1 MIAVAPRTLRALA
14 AVVTFMAA
22 SLAAHAGSPPPV
34 RIYAAA
40 SLTGAINEIATTWE
54 RLGHPRPLLVF
65 AGSPTLAKQIEAG
78 ARADVFIS
86 ADAGWMDF
94 LAERGRIDPASRTN
108 LVGNALVLVAPQ
120 DRPFKAELRPGA
132 ALAGAF
138 DGRLCTGE
146 TRSVPVGMYA
156 REALESLGVWAS
168 LSSRVVG
175 LDDARAALALIE
187 RGECG
192 AGIVYATDAAVSTR
206 VVVVARFPPA
216 THRPIVYP
224 AARVTGGAAQGGAF
238 LEFLRSGPPARA
250 VFMRHGFVVPPAPGP

>member
-1 MIAVAPRTLRALA
+1 MNVTAARSLRTLAAL
-14 AVVTFMAA
+14 
-22 SLAAHAGSPPPV
+22 SLLLLAGLPARGEAPPPV

-40 SLTGAINEIATTWE
+40 SLTGAINEIATAWE
-54 RLGHPRPLLVF
+54 RLGHPRPLRVF

-86 ADAGWMDF
+86 ADAAWMDF

-108 LVGNALVLVAPQ
+108 LVGNALVLIAPKE
-120 DRPFKAELRPGA
+120 RPFTAGLRPGA
-132 ALAGAF
+132 ALAAAF

-146 TRSVPVGMYA
+146 TQSVPVGIYA
-156 REALESLGVWAS
+156 REALESLGAWAS

-175 LDDARAALALIE
+175 LDDARAALARVE

-224 AARVTGGAAQGGAF
+224 AARVAGSAAQGGDL
-238 LEFLRSGPPARA
+238 LEFLRSDPAARA
-250 VFMRHGFVVPPAPGP
+250 VFTRHGFVVPAAPGP